1 MIQTGGLKEGTE
13 FFFINYIRIFFQNAA
28 DEAPAVGM
36 EAVGFVADEYVS
48 GLDGFR
54 INQFAFSQQPMQKP
68 ESSTMDSGTTP
79 GISAVSPP
87 ARMQL
92 QDSR

>member
-1 MIQTGGLKEGTE
+1 MIQTGGLKEGAE

-54 INQFAFSQQPMQKP
+54 INQVAFSQQPMQKP